1 MSSPITPSQFT
12 NEDHV
17 EHRVV
22 PKQEA
27 RQGETSGHVRL
38 VLSSSLALAV
48 VAGVALYVLYF

>member
-1 MSSPITPSQFT
+1 MPSQIT
-12 NEDHV
+12 NEDHI

-27 RQGETSGHVRL
+27 RQGETSGHVRM
-38 VLSSSLALAV
+38 VLSSSLAMAV